1 VPTVSDFAELLGQR
15 MRAAREGAGVTLDGV
30 ARAANRRGLT
40 TWRRNTVGEL
50 EKGRR
55 RLTVEEFVALPVILD
70 DAGCRTLQPDG
81 PALILADDEVQL
93 VEGWVVPGSAFLA
106 LAVQTREPELAE
118 VFGALR
124 EDEPT
129 EGDLA
134 DGRRAL
140 DAAMR
145 LPAADPAELKA
156 AESLRK
162 ADGLAGLTPVDVQ
175 LAAERLWGRRIA
187 EERDRRL
194 MAEESRRESEGLAA
208 ASTSPR
214 GRQALRGHITRALL
228 DELAQELT
236 TDKGRRVR
244 HG

>member
-1 VPTVSDFAELLGQR
+1 MSESFGELIGER
-15 MRAAREGAGVTLDGV
+15 VRAAREAAGVTLDGV

-55 RLTVEEFVALPVILD
+55 RLTVEEFVALPVILE

-93 VEGWVVPGSAFLA
+93 VDGWVVPGSAFLA
-106 LAVQTREPELAE
+106 LAVQTRDPALAE
-118 VFGALR
+118 DESGALL

-129 EGDLA
+129 EDDLE

-140 DAAMR
+140 DEVMR

-162 ADGLAGLTPVDVQ
+162 TEGLADLTTGDVQ

-194 MAEESRRESEGLAA
+194 ADR
-208 ASTSPR
+208 TSSSPG
-214 GRQALRGHITRALL
+214 GRQALRGHMTRALL
-228 DELAQELT
+228 DELAQELN
-236 TDKGRRVR
+236 TDKERRVR